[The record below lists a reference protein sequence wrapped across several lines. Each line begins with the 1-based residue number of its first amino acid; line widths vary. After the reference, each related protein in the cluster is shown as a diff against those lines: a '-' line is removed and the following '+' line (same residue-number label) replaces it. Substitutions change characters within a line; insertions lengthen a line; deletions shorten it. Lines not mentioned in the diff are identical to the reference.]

1 MTMIYNISLSTSLLH
16 YVLNVISMI
25 KKSLS
30 FIERK
35 ILLYQKKHFWARKD
49 KERVKNVDLPELSND
64 SKKRIGEFWIKYIH
78 SPIDYTYFR
87 TVAFFLGKE
96 PKDLHYYMPRY
107 IWYTYMY
114 DIVNPPSVSKVFSDK
129 LLFPLL
135 FPSVKQPR
143 IIIGYYNGSY
153 ITDNFCPLTED
164 QAISKVLDYGNPVII
179 KQSVETMGGKGIEF
193 LDQYDSEVLRKD
205 FNSRKKNFLVQEIVE
220 QSDDISFFNSS
231 SLNTIRIET
240 LLLNGKC
247 TVVFRML
254 RHGIKGMRLD
264 NLSSG
269 GMGVGVN
276 EDGTLSFAVSDRL
289 CEKYDTHYSGKKY
302 NECKIPNLSSIC
314 DIACRLHYNVSQ
326 VGFIGWDFA
335 LDKNNDPILIEAN
348 FYRPGTIDQY
358 LDNKP
363 LFGNRTQEVIDY
375 CFNRK

>member
-1 MTMIYNISLSTSLLH
+1 M
-16 YVLNVISMI
+16 
-25 KKSLS
+25 
-30 FIERK
+30 
-35 ILLYQKKHFWARKD
+35 
-49 KERVKNVDLPELSND
+49 
-64 SKKRIGEFWIKYIH
+64 
-78 SPIDYTYFR
+78 
-87 TVAFFLGKE
+87 
-96 PKDLHYYMPRY
+96 
-107 IWYTYMY
+107 
-114 DIVNPPSVSKVFSDK
+114 
-129 LLFPLL
+129 
-135 FPSVKQPR
+135 
-143 IIIGYYNGSY
+143 
-153 ITDNFCPLTED
+153 
-164 QAISKVLDYGNPVII
+164 
-179 KQSVETMGGKGIEF
+179 
-193 LDQYDSEVLRKD
+193 
-205 FNSRKKNFLVQEIVE
+205 
-220 QSDDISFFNSS
+220 
-231 SLNTIRIET
+231 
-240 LLLNGKC
+240 NGKC

-302 NECKIPNLSSIC
+302 NECKIPNLSTIC